1 MTEASTGAWAGGR
14 TEIRRKESADS
25 NEFVVGHYGGFDGSL
40 GRDPDGDS
48 LEGIGGRCGEFDEG
62 LDGDFDGSL
71 GMGPD

>member
-1 MTEASTGAWAGGR
+1 MDLDGR
-14 TEIRRKESADS
+14 SRREILIEILTEILTGDLD
-25 NEFVVGHYGGFDGSL
+25 GGFDGSL

-48 LEGIGGRCGEFDEG
+48 LEGIGGRRGEFDEG